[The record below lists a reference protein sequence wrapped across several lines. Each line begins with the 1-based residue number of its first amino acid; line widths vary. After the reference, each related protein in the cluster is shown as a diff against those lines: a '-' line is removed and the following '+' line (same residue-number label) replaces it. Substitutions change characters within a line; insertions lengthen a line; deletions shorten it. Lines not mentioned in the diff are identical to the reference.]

1 MSYRRLAWA
10 PPVLV
15 AAFSLAYLVVPAA
28 MREASLVGE
37 IEVAKALAVLGCV
50 AAALAFDREDY
61 LRRAWLLLAASTVFL
76 FARDVF
82 ALEAQPA
89 PPDVVPLAIEG
100 TLATAGNGCSVAGT
114 WMLARAWR
122 VAGLED
128 RDSRARETW
137 LLVATVSLAVLVTG
151 LPLASD
157 VRALAGGRVFA
168 VVPLASDV
176 ADAVVLS
183 LLAPLAQTAIA
194 MRGGLLRWPWVLL
207 TVSGGLWLAFDAA
220 YGLAAL
226 LRPDAS
232 TTHPVLEAMRALPT
246 LYGFAAG
253 MAQRRVAT
261 HAED

>member
-1 MSYRRLAWA
+1 MIYRRLAWA

-15 AAFSLAYLVVPAA
+15 AAFSLAYLVVPLAL
-28 MREASLVGE
+28 REPVLISE
-37 IEVAKALAVLGCV
+37 IEVSKGLAVMGCL

-61 LRRAWLLLAASTVFL
+61 LRRAWLLLAASTVLL

-82 ALEAQPA
+82 ALAAHPTAVE
-89 PPDVVPLAIEG
+89 VVPQVIEG
-100 TLATAGNGCSVAGT
+100 TLATGGNACSVAGT

-128 RDSRARETW
+128 HDSRSRETW
-137 LLVATVSLAVLVTG
+137 LLVATVSLAVFATG

-157 VRALAGGRVFA
+157 VRALFRGQVLA

-176 ADAVVLS
+176 ADGIVLS

-194 MRGGLLRWPWVLL
+194 MRGGLLRWPWALL
-207 TVSGGLWLAFDAA
+207 TASGGLWLAFDAA
-220 YGLAAL
+220 YGVAGL
-226 LRPDAS
+226 LHVEAS
-232 TTHPVLEAMRALPT
+232 SAHPLLEAMRALPT

-253 MAQRRVAT
+253 MAQRQVAT
-261 HAED
+261 HAEG

>member
-1 MSYRRLAWA
+1 MTYGRLAWA

-15 AAFSLAYLVVPAA
+15 AAFSLVYVVVPAA
-28 MREASLVGE
+28 MHQAVLVGE
-37 IEVAKALAVLGCV
+37 IELSKGLAVMGCV

-82 ALEAQPA
+82 ALEAHPA
-89 PPDVVPLAIEG
+89 AADVVPLAIEG

-128 RDSRARETW
+128 NESRSRETW
-137 LLVATVSLAVLVTG
+137 LLLATVTLAVLVTG
-151 LPLASD
+151 LPVASD
-157 VRALAGGRVFA
+157 VRALLGGQVFA

-176 ADAVVLS
+176 ADAVVLA

-194 MRGGLLRWPWVLL
+194 MRGGLLRWPWALL
-207 TVSGGLWLAFDAA
+207 TASGALWLVFDAT
-220 YGLAAL
+220 YGITAL
-226 LRPDAS
+226 LHADAS
-232 TTHPVLEAMRALPT
+232 RMHPVLEAMRALPT

-253 MAQRRVAT
+253 MAQRQVAT
-261 HAED
+261 HAQE